1 MDSQTTS
8 YSYGNYLCATNCG
21 VYDPEPVYE
30 FSIVPNPPTGFI
42 LINTNTKTISWAGA
56 TVTDV
61 GSYNISLSASINEE
75 DASCSSSH
83 SFELT
88 IVALCEWT
96 ETTNF
101 DIIPS
106 SMTDQIYNV
115 TDKTGTTTLIVTPF
129 KVSGDTSC
137 NSTDVE
143 YVSSVKVLEST
154 NSDTSW
160 ITFDPENLLFSWT
173 AEASNV
179 GVYRV
184 KLRGTINNRQTEKY
198 Q

>member
-1 MDSQTTS
+1 M
-8 YSYGNYLCATNCG
+8 
-21 VYDPEPVYE
+21 
-30 FSIVPNPPTGFI
+30 
-42 LINTNTKTISWAGA
+42 ISWAGA
-56 TVTDV
+56 GVSDVGTYTVTV
-61 GSYNISLSASINEE
+61 SVSISEL
-75 DASCSSSH
+75 DTSCQSSQ
-83 SFELT
+83 SFVLT
-88 IVALCEWT
+88 IGAICEWT
-96 ETTNF
+96 ESTDF
-101 DIIPS
+101 DIIAFS
-106 SMTDQIYNV
+106 LTAQTYNV
-115 TDKTGTTTLIVTPF
+115 TDKTGSTTQTVTPF
-129 KVSGDTSC
+129 EVSGDTSC